1 MNDIIKKLNMENRD
15 EVVRFLKSMWSERP
29 MHCPLCGGK
38 LDYFHKKA
46 KKSNSKWI
54 CKNCN
59 KSYDPV
65 FDSCER
71 VKSP

>member
-15 EVVRFLKSMWSERP
+15 EVVRFLKSMWLERP
-29 MHCPLCGGK
+29 MHCPLCGGG

-59 KSYDPV
+59 KMYDAIKILK
-65 FDSCER
+65 ELNN
-71 VKSP
+71 